1 MNLVDLGPGV
11 YAFVHP
17 RPRYGD
23 ANVGLVV
30 DADGL
35 TVVDT
40 TATPERAADLDQQIR
55 AFTADLGLPLRRVV
69 LSSSRVPFTGGS
81 EVFRLAGFFGTSV
94 TSDQLDAPVN
104 LSAVRALLPH
114 LAGAYDEDFRTRPV
128 THIVDET
135 AWLTPAAVGVPL
147 RAESPANLV
156 LQVSGADAVFAGAV
170 CSFGVTPLAF
180 DADLEAWIVS
190 LDRLAELGRTIVPGH
205 GPVGGHADL
214 RDLQAYLGACIDAD
228 GAPER
233 LGPGP
238 WDRWTNREFD
248 AVNVERAA
256 LLARGEPSVPPS
268 LLRLLGL
275 A

>member
-1 MNLVDLGPGV
+1 MNRVDLAPGV
-11 YAFVHP
+11 HAFVHP

-23 ANVGLVV
+23 ANVGLII

-40 TATPERAADLDQQIR
+40 TATPERGADLGQEVR
-55 AFTADLGLPLRRVV
+55 SFTADLGLPLRRVV

-81 EVFRLAGFFGTSV
+81 EAFRLAGFFGTSV
-94 TSDQLDAPVN
+94 TSEQLDAPVN
-104 LSAVRALLPH
+104 VTAVRALLPH
-114 LAGAYDEDFRTRPV
+114 LADAYDEDFETRPV
-128 THIVDET
+128 THTVDEA
-135 AWLTPAAVGVPL
+135 AWLTPAALGVPL

-180 DADLEAWIVS
+180 DGDLESWIAS
-190 LDRLAELGRTIVPGH
+190 LDQLAELGRTIVPGH

-214 RDLQAYLGACIDAD
+214 RDLQAYLEACVDAD

-233 LGPGP
+233 LRSGP
-238 WDRWTNREFD
+238 WDRWTNRAFD

-256 LLARGEPSVPPS
+256 LLARGDPSVPPS